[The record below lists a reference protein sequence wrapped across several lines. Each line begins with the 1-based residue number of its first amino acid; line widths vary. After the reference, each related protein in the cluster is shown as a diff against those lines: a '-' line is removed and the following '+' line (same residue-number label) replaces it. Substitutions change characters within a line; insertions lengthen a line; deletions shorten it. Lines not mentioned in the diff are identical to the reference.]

1 MSGAINPLHAHMS
14 NYAVRFLVDVCLDV
28 ELTKCVLVQCL
39 NDVQR
44 SVDLTSHTT
53 AVGVYD
59 RL

>member
-14 NYAVRFLVDVCLDV
+14 NYAVRSLVDACLDV

-39 NDVQR
+39 NDVQW
-44 SVDLTSHTT
+44 SVDPTCHTT
-53 AVGVYD
+53 AVGMYD